1 MKKIVLLFWGKKG
14 NVERA
19 SRKVYSRFDPA
30 TIDIFD
36 VVSFDVSKIK
46 DYQLLILCGS
56 TIGAENWLDVKDDN
70 EWNRFFVQ
78 IRKYDLSG
86 TKVASIG
93 LGDQVLYPGHF
104 VDGLAV
110 FKEEMERVGAK
121 IIGYW
126 PTKGYDFSDS
136 EGMEGDMFYGLAL
149 DLDRQEELTDERIDK
164 WTKQVK
170 TEAGLF

>member
-19 SRKVYSRFDPA
+19 ARKVYAKFDPA
-30 TIDIFD
+30 IIDIFD
-36 VVSFDVSKIK
+36 VVSFDVSKIR

-56 TIGAENWLDVKDDN
+56 TIGAENWQDVKDDN
-70 EWNRFFVQ
+70 EWNRFFVK
-78 IRKYDLSG
+78 IRKYDLSK

-110 FKEEMERVGAK
+110 FKDEMERVGAK
-121 IIGYW
+121 IIGHW
-126 PTKGYDFSDS
+126 PTKGYDFTDSD
-136 EGMEGDMFYGLAL
+136 GMEGDMFYGLAL
-149 DLDRQEELTDERIDK
+149 DLDRQDELTDERIDK
-164 WTKQVK
+164 WAKQVK
-170 TEAGLF
+170 AEAGL

>member
-1 MKKIVLLFWGKKG
+1 K
-14 NVERA
+14 
-19 SRKVYSRFDPA
+19 FDPA
-30 TIDIFD
+30 IIDIFD

-56 TIGAENWLDVKDDN
+56 TIGAENWQDVKDDN
-70 EWNRFFVQ
+70 EWNRFFVKV
-78 IRKYDLSG
+78 RKYDLSK

-110 FKEEMERVGAK
+110 FKDEMERVGA
-121 IIGYW
+121 IMIGFW
-126 PTKGYDFSDS
+126 PTKGYDFTDSD
-136 EGMEGDMFYGLAL
+136 GMEDDMFYGLAL
-149 DLDRQEELTDERIDK
+149 DLDRQDELTDERIDK

-170 TEAGLF
+170 AEAGL

>member
-19 SRKVYSRFDPA
+19 ARKVYTKFDPA
-30 TIDIFD
+30 IIDIFD

-56 TIGAENWLDVKDDN
+56 TIGAENWQDVKDDN
-70 EWNRFFVQ
+70 EWNRFFVKV
-78 IRKYDLSG
+78 RKFDLSK

-110 FKEEMERVGAK
+110 FKDEMERVGAK
-121 IIGYW
+121 MIGFW
-126 PTKGYDFSDS
+126 PTKGYDFTDSD
-136 EGMEGDMFYGLAL
+136 GMEDDMFYGLAL
-149 DLDRQEELTDERIDK
+149 DLDRQDELTDERIDK

-170 TEAGLF
+170 AEAGL

>member
-19 SRKVYSRFDPA
+19 ARKVYAKFSPA
-30 TIDIFD
+30 DIDIFD

-46 DYQLLILCGS
+46 DYQLVILCGS

-70 EWNRFFVQ
+70 EWNRFFVKL
-78 IRKYDLSG
+78 RKYNLSK
-86 TKVASIG
+86 TQVASIG

-121 IIGYW
+121 MIGYW
-126 PTKGYDFSDS
+126 PTKGYDFTDSD
-136 EGMEGDMFYGLAL
+136 GMEGDMFYGLAL
-149 DLDRQEELTDERIDK
+149 DLDQQDELTDERIDK
-164 WTKQVK
+164 WVKQVK
-170 TEAGLF
+170 KEAGL

>member
-19 SRKVYSRFDPA
+19 ARKVYAKFSPA
-30 TIDIFD
+30 DIDIFD
-36 VVSFDVSKIK
+36 VVSFDISKIK
-46 DYQLLILCGS
+46 NYQLLVLCGS

-70 EWNRFFVQ
+70 EWNRFFVKL
-78 IRKYDLSG
+78 RKYDLSE

-121 IIGYW
+121 MIGYW
-126 PTKGYDFSDS
+126 PTKGYDFTDSD
-136 EGMEGDMFYGLAL
+136 GRDGDMFFGLAL
-149 DLDRQEELTDERIDK
+149 DLDQQDELTDDRIDK
-164 WTKQVK
+164 WVKQVK
-170 TEAGLF
+170 KEAGL

>member
-19 SRKVYSRFDPA
+19 ARKVYAKFSPA
-30 TIDIFD
+30 DIDIFD
-36 VVSFDVSKIK
+36 VVSFDISKIK
-46 DYQLLILCGS
+46 DYQLLVLCGS

-70 EWNRFFVQ
+70 EWNRFFVKL
-78 IRKYDLSG
+78 RKYDLSE

-121 IIGYW
+121 MIGYW
-126 PTKGYDFSDS
+126 PTKGYDFTDSD
-136 EGMEGDMFYGLAL
+136 GMEDDMFYGLAL
-149 DLDRQEELTDERIDK
+149 DLDQQDELTDDRIDK
-164 WTKQVK
+164 WVKQVK
-170 TEAGLF
+170 KEAGL

>member
-19 SRKVYSRFDPA
+19 ARKVYAKFGPD

-46 DYQLLILCGS
+46 DYQLLVLCGS

-70 EWNRFFVQ
+70 EWNRFFVK
-78 IRKYDLSG
+78 IRKYDLSN

-121 IIGYW
+121 MIGYW
-126 PTKGYDFSDS
+126 PTKGYDFTDSD
-136 EGMEGDMFYGLAL
+136 GMEGDMFFGLAL
-149 DLDRQEELTDERIDK
+149 DLDQQDELTDERIDK
-164 WTKQVK
+164 WVKQVK
-170 TEAGLF
+170 KEAGL